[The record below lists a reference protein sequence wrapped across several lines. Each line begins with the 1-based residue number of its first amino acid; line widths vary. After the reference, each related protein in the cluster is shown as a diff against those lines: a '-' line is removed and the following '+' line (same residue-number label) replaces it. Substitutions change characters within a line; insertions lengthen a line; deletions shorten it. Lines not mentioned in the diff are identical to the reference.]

1 MLDPEQ
7 LIRERAYHLWMQEG
21 CPDGRADHH
30 WHLAHQEVLSSLPR
44 PAAPA
49 RRKRAPMV
57 ERAAAAPSTRNS
69 RRSRA
74 QG

>member
-1 MLDPEQ
+1 MLNPEQ

-21 CPDGRADHH
+21 CPEGRADHH
-30 WHLAHQEVLSSLPR
+30 WHLAHQEVVTNLR

-49 RRKRAPMV
+49 RRKRAPAAK
-57 ERAAAAPSTRNS
+57 RASAPQSTPTS
-69 RRSRA
+69 RKVRA